1 MAPVITIELTL
12 VFLRIDWQAMIGTA
26 QARKIPSVAECVARV
41 SKGVPSAKQMTWNW
55 GRPLRKHVVPETLRW
70 GLFLLFFT
78 IILLS
83 VDRLKPPP
91 GLVSAFKFVP
101 RLGDSQGTWAIFF
114 VPSNP
119 NAPTA
124 LATIT
129 DRLHTSLA
137 DDPVP
142 IGRWALEHKLMRD
155 TPSCLPASA
164 SRAALVPR
172 YMQFLSLSYHQN
184 HGFIYTSVPENS
196 NASATGQ
203 GISAQTPTPAQGA
216 VGSPGAGQ
224 PQQQPMIMTTVPLPS
239 SGTLFQHFMY
249 AAQPLWCHRHSVT
262 VPGGAVYDVGD
273 YRVRVGDVRQTVP
286 TARVRGAVV
295 EIEWRGPSLV
305 RSIAMQMQKAK
316 ASSAEA
322 RMGGHAAAASGQ
334 RGSDSGNDSDS
345 AIELLFAEGIEEA
358 DIDADYVATTAL
370 IREFWAKLGIEGARE
385 AILLPDVGKEVKGM
399 LRKLKQ
405 GRPVSSHGEKDED
418 PDPEA
423 GVDVARQFM
432 EIFRFN
438 R

>member
-1 MAPVITIELTL
+1 MSIT
-12 VFLRIDWQAMIGTA
+12 
-26 QARKIPSVAECVARV
+26 
-41 SKGVPSAKQMTWNW
+41 GV
-55 GRPLRKHVVPETLRW
+55 
-70 GLFLLFFT
+70 
-78 IILLS
+78 
-83 VDRLKPPP
+83 
-91 GLVSAFKFVP
+91 
-101 RLGDSQGTWAIFF
+101 FF

-129 DRLHTSLA
+129 NRLHTSLA

-142 IGRWALEHKLMRD
+142 VGRWALEHKLMRD

-164 SRAALVPR
+164 SRPALVPR

-184 HGFIYTSVPENS
+184 HGFIYTSVPETPNP
-196 NASATGQ
+196 NATGP
-203 GISAQTPTPAQGA
+203 ATPTPAQAA
-216 VGSPGAGQ
+216 VGSPGASH
-224 PQQQPMIMTTVPLPS
+224 PQNQPMIMTTVPLPS

-262 VPGGAVYDVGD
+262 VPGGAAYDVGD

-305 RSIAMQMQKAK
+305 RSIAMQMQKVR
-316 ASSAEA
+316 AS
-322 RMGGHAAAASGQ
+322 AAARGQ
-334 RGSDSGNDSDS
+334 GVPDSGNGNGNGNAREGDDSDS

-358 DIDADYVATTAL
+358 DIDAEYVATTAL

-385 AILLPDVGKEVKGM
+385 AMLLPDVGKEVKGM

-405 GRPVSSHGEKDED
+405 GRPVSSQGGKDED

-423 GVDVARQFM
+423 GADVARQFM